1 MSVDIDCANTR
12 FWDIVSTGR
21 GIIAN
26 HRYNDSGFPSLVYHV
41 LHVASIREV
50 CTAAGIGI
58 LIFRL
63 VENNWTT
70 VRNLGFGNGSRDVS
84 NIASTAELASSPQFS
99 GSIPHE
105 KSSHTYQWQP
115 SRLDHLSAEWH
126 SPSVTIQ
133 ENHHQR
139 LRH

>member
-1 MSVDIDCANTR
+1 MSVDIDRTNTR
-12 FWDIVSTGR
+12 SWDIVTTGR

-50 CTAAGIGI
+50 CTTAGIGI

-70 VRNLGFGNGSRDVS
+70 VRDLGFGNGSCDIG
-84 NIASTAELASSPQFS
+84 NIANTTELASSPQFS
-99 GSIPHE
+99 ESHFTRE
-105 KSSHTYQWQP
+105 VKSY
-115 SRLDHLSAEWH
+115 LSVAAK
-126 SPSVTIQ
+126 
-133 ENHHQR
+133 
-139 LRH
+139 